1 MVPTD
6 DSAPNVD
13 VVPSHDDDTLW
24 DEVERALELEP
35 SKPEV
40 KALTPADQATWD
52 EVEQDLEQIMG
63 SFQGLQDDLN
73 YRRAQDALEDLITT
87 VKLKPTRNGRPQ

>member
-35 SKPEV
+35 SK
-40 KALTPADQATWD
+40 
-52 EVEQDLEQIMG
+52 
-63 SFQGLQDDLN
+63 
-73 YRRAQDALEDLITT
+73 
-87 VKLKPTRNGRPQ
+87 TRGQSPDPGRSGHLG